1 MQSRLPKTVLV
12 IAYYFPPMGS
22 SGVQRP
28 LKFVK
33 YLQRFGWK
41 PVVLAPEP
49 GLYTHYDDSLLEE
62 LEAIE
67 PKVEVHR
74 VKGNTPFDKAA
85 GRKAVG
91 NIPDWLAAP
100 ARFASS
106 FVFLPDNKKGW
117 IRPAVEKAM
126 ELHKHYQF
134 DTVFATAPPY
144 SNLMI
149 AAELKTKLKLPV
161 LMDFRDDWFGS
172 HLISYPTPLH
182 KARMMKMEQQC
193 LLHANVITAI
203 NGFML
208 ESLRSRNEREELRF
222 EVLEQGFDP
231 EDVSISNAEIHESKD
246 DVTRILYNGLFYGEN
261 QPDTFLKGIRLL
273 LDDQPDLEKKISL
286 VFQGGL
292 QAEHHV
298 LIKKLGLSHLIE
310 DRGYISHKQALR
322 GLASADIVW
331 FVVGHKKSAEQV
343 TTGKLFEYIGSQK
356 IILGLV
362 PGNGEAARVLNTL
375 SAGFIADPYD
385 AVSVKNEL
393 SQILAKLPE
402 FRKRAVIDEARET
415 YSRIRLTQRLSELLT
430 EMAATHNRQ

>member
-1 MQSRLPKTVLV
+1 
-12 IAYYFPPMGS
+12 MGS

-41 PVVLAPEP
+41 PVVLAPDP
-49 GLYTHYDDSLLEE
+49 GFYTHYDDSLLEE

-106 FVFLPDNKKGW
+106 FVYLPDNKKGW
-117 IRPAVEKAM
+117 IRPAVDKAV
-126 ELHKHYQF
+126 ELHELFQF
-134 DTVFATAPPY
+134 NAVFATAPPY

-149 AAELKTKLKLPV
+149 AAELKTRLKLPV

-172 HLISYPTPLH
+172 HLISYPTPFH
-182 KARMMKMEQQC
+182 KAKMKKMEQQC
-193 LLHANVITAI
+193 LLHADVVTAI

-208 ESLRSRNEREELRF
+208 ESLRSRNERKGLRF

-231 EDVSISNAEIHESKD
+231 EDISVSDSKKHEIKD
-246 DVTRILYNGLFYGEN
+246 DIIRVLYNGLFYGEN
-261 QPDTFLKGIRLL
+261 QPDTFLKGVRLL
-273 LDDQPDLEKKISL
+273 LDEQPDLENRVKL

-292 QAEHHV
+292 QADHLA
-298 LIKKLGLSHLIE
+298 LIKKLGLEELIE
-310 DRGYISHKQALR
+310 NRGYITHKEALR
-322 GLASADIVW
+322 GLASADLVW
-331 FVVGHKKSAEQV
+331 FVVGHKKNAAQV
-343 TTGKLFEYIGSQK
+343 TTGKLFEYIGSRK

-362 PGNGEAARVLNTL
+362 PGNGEAARLLKTL
-375 SAGFIADPYD
+375 KAGFIADPQD
-385 AVSVKNEL
+385 SLSVKKVL
-393 SQILAKLPE
+393 SQILANILDINKI
-402 FRKRAVIDEARET
+402 AATDEARNM
-415 YSRIRLTQRLSELLT
+415 YNRIYLTQKLSALLDDIS
-430 EMAATHNRQ
+430 